1 MARTYSF
8 DVKGLLKDIVEIPWT
23 SNVELAQKYGISR
36 ERVRQLREEFALPSV
51 MDAKEQWL
59 IDNFDIALE
68 GARRGKF
75 LTNYSFIKQFPL
87 SAKLIRQVLD
97 KRPDLKA
104 LYDTAISEWEYSVR
118 YPTEKVCLRCKISK
132 EISAYYVSPSD
143 KTRDGY
149 ARICKDCNI
158 KAVRHY
164 YEIRKTK
171 EKNVPNQKMCSAVPE
186 LGFLPSNHFRNMAG
200 ANTGLQPQC
209 NAYQDF
215 YRKFR
220 KKETIDR
227 SRELARLAT
236 ISYYE
241 NFRSVTA
248 V

>member
-8 DVKGLLKDIVEIPWT
+8 DVKGLVKDIVEIPWT
-23 SNVELAQKYGISR
+23 SNVELAQRYGISR

-75 LTNYSFIKQFPL
+75 LTNYSFIKEFPL
-87 SAKLIRQVLD
+87 SAKLIKQVLD
-97 KRPDLKA
+97 KRPDLQA
-104 LYDTAISEWEYSVR
+104 LYDTAVAEWEYAVT
-118 YPTEKVCLRCKISK
+118 YPTEKVCLRCKITKPIAEYYQSK
-132 EISAYYVSPSD
+132 SD
-143 KTRDGY
+143 RTRDGY

-171 EKNVPNQKMCSAVPE
+171 EKIVPNEKRCSAVPE
-186 LGFLPSNHFRNMAG
+186 VGYLPKEHFRKMIGSND
-200 ANTGLQPQC
+200 GLQPQC
-209 NAYQDF
+209 NIYQDF
-215 YRKFR
+215 YRRFR
-220 KKETIDR
+220 KQDTVDR

-241 NFRSVTA
+241 NFSSVTA
-248 V
+248 N